1 MVRNL
6 HLRLGDKVVMLQVQH
21 LQQMEHRFNLEVVEV
36 VDNPRLRRNHP
47 QHPDLVLVPLLV
59 HLRHLRQILQL
70 RLVVIKV
77 NRNHLDLVATTI
89 NLKPI
94 RLVLLQVVVDLDN
107 RIVNNQR
114 HLDLVVITIII
125 TTTTIIIIISKTI
138 TTLSVHLK
146 VVILVLGNK
155 TMVKHNHLDLVVT
168 IINLKPI
175 RLVLRRVVVDLD
187 NRVDNNKHLV
197 LDNNKMEVV
206 VAILLEVANNSNKAT
221 VVLVV
226 QIQDLDKVQQHHKVK
241 VGFR

>member
-1 MVRNL
+1 M
-6 HLRLGDKVVMLQVQH
+6 
-21 LQQMEHRFNLEVVEV
+21 
-36 VDNPRLRRNHP
+36 
-47 QHPDLVLVPLLV
+47 
-59 HLRHLRQILQL
+59 
-70 RLVVIKV
+70 
-77 NRNHLDLVATTI
+77 
-89 NLKPI
+89 
-94 RLVLLQVVVDLDN
+94 DN

-125 TTTTIIIIISKTI
+125 TTTIIIIIISKTI

-187 NRVDNNKHLV
+187 NKVDNNKPLV
-197 LDNNKMEVV
+197 LDNKMEVV

>member
-1 MVRNL
+1 MVHNL

-59 HLRHLRQILQL
+59 HLRHLWQILQL

-94 RLVLLQVVVDLDN
+94 RFVLLQVVVDLDN

-125 TTTTIIIIISKTI
+125 TTTIIIIIISKTI

-187 NRVDNNKHLV
+187 NKVDNNKHRV
-197 LDNNKMEVV
+197 LDNKMEVV